1 MPFVAYSFYFRQVA
15 ETHKL
20 EVVIRLKNVDGNL
33 MYYGNDKQCDGIV
46 HDATDITNYGLQYYK
61 IDDNVLNKYYL
72 IDDIF
77 DFLDNGGHKIYEL
90 YMSLSMSDL
99 NYDTLIDDFNDIFVN
114 FRIDY
119 KIVLKEIEIEC
130 ENIKYKNKVNDN
142 EKIQY
147 DYSFTFY
154 IIHESLINNED
165 IKKIYEENKTMLKIK
180 KNNTKQYSTGNKVR
194 KENHCLVVHNVIN
207 HVIHGRNIFPK
218 IDIDKELLAYGDVL
232 N

>member
-1 MPFVAYSFYFRQVA
+1 MVFVAYSFYIKQVVD
-15 ETHKL
+15 THKL
-20 EVVIRLKNVDGNL
+20 EVVVRLKKVDGNL
-33 MYYGNDKQCDGIV
+33 MYYGNDKQCDRIV
-46 HDATDITNYGLQYYK
+46 LDTTDITNYGLQYYK

-90 YMSLSMSDL
+90 YMSLSNSDL

-119 KIVLKEIEIEC
+119 KIVFKEIEIEY
-130 ENIKYKNKVNDN
+130 ENNKYKNNVNDI

-147 DYSFTFY
+147 DYGITFY

-165 IKKIYEENKTMLKIK
+165 IKKIYEENKTKIKIK
-180 KNNTKQYSTGNKVR
+180 KNNIKHYSNGNIVR
-194 KENHCLVVHNVIN
+194 KDNHCLVVNNVIN
-207 HVIHGRNIFPK
+207 HVIYGRNIFPT
-218 IDIDKELLAYGDVL
+218 IDIDKELNAYGDVVF
-232 N
+232 